1 MPVVLKGVVELRK
14 ALKQYAPDL
23 RKQMDSEI
31 RTVLKGVVA
40 DAEAKVPGAPPGG
53 LYNWANKGSE
63 PKSIT
68 GYRAFPKYDA
78 GLIRNGMTYSMGRTK
93 RNRYG
98 FAGLYSLFNKDAA
111 GMIIE
116 FAGRVHPYGRTQ
128 KADRKF
134 GQSHKN
140 IGRSNNP
147 DAGRVFTLA
156 MNELPLKKFDNNE
169 RNRGRLLYAAYAENQ
184 GKALDAIMKSL
195 SKAQK
200 MFEARVSANTV
211 TTYGKAA

>member
-1 MPVVLKGVVELRK
+1 MPVVAKGVVELRK

-40 DAEAKVPGAPPGG
+40 DAEAKVPSAPPGG
-53 LYNWANKGSE
+53 LYNWADKGSE

-134 GQSHKN
+134 GQSHKD

-147 DAGRVFTLA
+147 DAGRRFTLA

-169 RNRGRLLYAAYAENQ
+169 RNRGRLLYAAYADNQ
-184 GKALDAIMKSL
+184 GRALNAIFKALN
-195 SKAQK
+195 KAQE
-200 MFEARVSANTV
+200 MFNARVSANAA